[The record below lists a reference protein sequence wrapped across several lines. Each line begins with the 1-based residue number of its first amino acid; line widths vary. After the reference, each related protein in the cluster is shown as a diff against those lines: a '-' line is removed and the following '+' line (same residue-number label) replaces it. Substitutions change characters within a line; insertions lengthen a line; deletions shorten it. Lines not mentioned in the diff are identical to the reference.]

1 MTHRILIIT
10 NDAAIGGKLAAICQ
24 ETTIGAFSVEQA
36 ERLADGL
43 ERLGHAVFDAIL
55 ADLSPPDSQ
64 GMAAIGELLAIAPQ
78 IPILAIAPTDDDK
91 LAAEA
96 VAHGAQDYLPKAY
109 CGHPLLP
116 HMLHSSIRRK
126 AIEQSLFIEK
136 TRTETALDHISEA
149 IIGTDQSGHINYLN
163 LAAEN
168 MTGWSREE
176 ARGQAIGKVLRII
189 DSHSHQATPNPVE
202 LTLQQDKTMTL
213 EAGAIMLRR
222 DGSET
227 AIEYSVAPL
236 HDAVNRLIG
245 AIMIFH
251 DITAA
256 QAVIAKMAYLAQHD
270 ALTNLPNRVLLD
282 DRITQAIAWA
292 RRHGTKLALLFL
304 DLDNFKHIN
313 DSLGH
318 ATGDKLLQSVAQRLR
333 GCVRSSDTIS
343 RLGGDEFV
351 ILVMQD
357 KYAQNAVRTAD
368 KILAALAT
376 PHAIDEHDLHV
387 TTSIGISVYP
397 VDGQD
402 AETLIKHAD
411 IAMYHA
417 KEKGR
422 NNYQFFKDEMNVR
435 VVERLAIETHLHHA
449 LARDEFILH
458 YQPKFSLKTGR
469 IIGAEALLRWMHPEW
484 GLLRPERFLQIAE
497 DCGMILPIGRWV
509 LHNACAQ
516 ARRWEKA
523 KLQFGSLAIN
533 ISALEFRHKDF
544 ISSIAAVLSETGLPP
559 HRLQLEIAEG
569 VLMRD
574 VESSLAILKQLKDMG
589 IQLALDDFGT
599 GCSSLKHLHRLPIDI
614 LKIDHSFIQAIGD
627 SNGTLVSAAIAMG
640 ASLKQRTTAEGIEKP
655 EQLIFLRT
663 QHCDEGQ
670 GNLFSQPLAAGQF
683 SQLLASGCQLGKPRE

>member
-1 MTHRILIIT
+1 MTHRILVIT
-10 NDAAIGGKLAAICQ
+10 NDAAAGGKLTAICQ
-24 ETTIGAFSVEQA
+24 ETTIGTFNVEQA

-43 ERLGHAVFDAIL
+43 ERLGHAIFDAIVV
-55 ADLSPPDSQ
+55 DLSPPDSR
-64 GMAAIGELLAIAPQ
+64 GMAAIGRLLAIAPQ
-78 IPILAIAPTDDDK
+78 ISILAIGPTDDDR
-91 LAAEA
+91 LATEA

-116 HMLHSSIRRK
+116 HVLHSSIRRK

-227 AIEYSVAPL
+227 AIEYSAAPL
-236 HDAVNRLIG
+236 HDAGNRLIG

-343 RLGGDEFV
+343 RLGG
-351 ILVMQD
+351 
-357 KYAQNAVRTAD
+357 
-368 KILAALAT
+368 
-376 PHAIDEHDLHV
+376 
-387 TTSIGISVYP
+387 G
-397 VDGQD
+397 
-402 AETLIKHAD
+402 
-411 IAMYHA
+411 
-417 KEKGR
+417 
-422 NNYQFFKDEMNVR
+422 MN
-435 VVERLAIETHLHHA
+435 
-449 LARDEFILH
+449 
-458 YQPKFSLKTGR
+458 S
-469 IIGAEALLRWMHPEW
+469 
-484 GLLRPERFLQIAE
+484 
-497 DCGMILPIGRWV
+497 
-509 LHNACAQ
+509 
-516 ARRWEKA
+516 
-523 KLQFGSLAIN
+523 
-533 ISALEFRHKDF
+533 
-544 ISSIAAVLSETGLPP
+544 
-559 HRLQLEIAEG
+559 
-569 VLMRD
+569 
-574 VESSLAILKQLKDMG
+574 
-589 IQLALDDFGT
+589 
-599 GCSSLKHLHRLPIDI
+599 
-614 LKIDHSFIQAIGD
+614 
-627 SNGTLVSAAIAMG
+627 
-640 ASLKQRTTAEGIEKP
+640 
-655 EQLIFLRT
+655 
-663 QHCDEGQ
+663 
-670 GNLFSQPLAAGQF
+670 
-683 SQLLASGCQLGKPRE
+683 